1 MRFILFNLLLI
12 SSLFLAGQKYDSTK
26 TNLTEKSTSQFKDKE
41 DGAVDISDFLGT
53 KTGFLPVPSLITN
66 PATGYGGAL
75 GIVFFHSSFA
85 ESKGYPSI
93 TAIIGA
99 GTQNKTWATGIF
111 HMQSFWKK
119 KIRYSG
125 SLLYSN
131 FNSRFYG
138 FGYTDYFQKNEVML
152 NLRGWFMTQKAVMK
166 ISESNF
172 YSGFKYVLFNG
183 NSSFSPVPKIIER
196 FTNKNFT
203 ISELQLITTFDSRN
217 NFFSPSKGFLAQAA
231 VRYSDSWL
239 GASKDYIGLN
249 SYGIGFVQINKKHQI
264 GLKAAYNRVGKDAPF
279 FSQPFVDNRGVA
291 IMRYQDE
298 QMFEAELEAQINFYK
313 RWSLVGFLGT
323 GDAFGTN
330 STFYEDDFSISGG
343 TGFRYLLARKFGM
356 KAGLDFAWDEQFAFQ
371 ITVGSAWLRN

>member
-1 MRFILFNLLLI
+1 MRLLFLSILFFFSLLI
-12 SSLFLAGQKYDSTK
+12 FGQTNDSLQS
-26 TNLTEKSTSQFKDKE
+26 NQTSKFKDEK
-41 DGAVDISDFLGT
+41 DGALDLSNFLGT

-75 GIVFFHSSFA
+75 SIVFIHSSFA

-93 TAIIGA
+93 TAVIGA
-99 GTQNKTWATGIF
+99 GTQNKTWATGVF

-125 SLLYSN
+125 SLLYSS

-138 FGYTDYFQKNEVML
+138 LGYTDYFQKNEVML
-152 NLRGWFMTQKAVMK
+152 NLRGWFMTQKAVIK
-166 ISESNF
+166 LGESNF
-172 YSGFKYVLFNG
+172 YTGFKYLLCSG
-183 NSSFSPVPKIIER
+183 NTTFTPVPKFIER
-196 FTNKNFT
+196 YTNQKFT
-203 ISELQLITTFDSRN
+203 ISELQLITTYDSRN

-231 VRYSDSWL
+231 ARYSDSWL
-239 GASKDYIGLN
+239 GASKAYLGFN

-279 FSQPFVDNRGVA
+279 FSQPFIDNRGVA

-323 GDAFGTN
+323 GDAFGTT
-330 STFYEDDFSISGG
+330 SKLYEDDFSISGG

-356 KAGLDFAWDEQFAFQ
+356 KAGVDFAWDEQFAFQ